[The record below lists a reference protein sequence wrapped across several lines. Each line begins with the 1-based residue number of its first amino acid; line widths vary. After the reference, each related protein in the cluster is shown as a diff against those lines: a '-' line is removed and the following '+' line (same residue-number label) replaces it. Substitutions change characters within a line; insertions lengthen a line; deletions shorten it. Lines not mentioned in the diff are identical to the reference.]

1 MISTCFY
8 LHCPVLIF
16 HESILLIGC
25 VCSFLR
31 SYECQV
37 AESEL
42 RLRSWRQFPPAD
54 IPIPLVFCCYCL
66 VSKLCPSLCDP
77 KDCSLP
83 GSSIHGISQARI
95 LERLAISFSREPPIP
110 GIKLASPALKG
121 GFFTTYPPGK
131 PSLGDSTKQGCRP
144 SASCVQGCEHITW
157 PQNTCAHC
165 PGAGLAVGTSPGA
178 WRLTA
183 LG

>member
-95 LERLAISFSREPPIP
+95 LERLAISFSREPPHPRDQTRISW
-110 GIKLASPALKG
+110 IERRILYHLSTREAL
-121 GFFTTYPPGK
+121 P
-131 PSLGDSTKQGCRP
+131 
-144 SASCVQGCEHITW
+144 W
-157 PQNTCAHC
+157 
-165 PGAGLAVGTSPGA
+165 
-178 WRLTA
+178 
-183 LG
+183 

>member
-1 MISTCFY
+1 MISTCFC

-25 VCSFLR
+25 VYSFLR

-42 RLRSWRQFPPAD
+42 RPRSWRQFPPAD

-83 GSSIHGISQARI
+83 GSSVHGISQARI
-95 LERLAISFSREPPIP
+95 LKWVAISFSR
-110 GIKLASPALKG
+110 GIYPTQGLNLGSPALQAN
-121 GFFTTYPPGK
+121 
-131 PSLGDSTKQGCRP
+131 SLPLSQLGSLTIAILKLIG
-144 SASCVQGCEHITW
+144 SITVCY
-157 PQNTCAHC
+157 NDVHGLTN
-165 PGAGLAVGTSPGA
+165 AGIYYESYFKMFVLCYQ
-178 WRLTA
+178 
-183 LG
+183 